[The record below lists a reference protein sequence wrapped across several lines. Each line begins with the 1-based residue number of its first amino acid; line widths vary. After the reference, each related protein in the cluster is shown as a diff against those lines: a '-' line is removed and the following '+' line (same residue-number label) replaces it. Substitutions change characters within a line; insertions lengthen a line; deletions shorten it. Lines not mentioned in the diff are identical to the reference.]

1 MKPHQHQDMTLQLSE
16 NSFLA
21 PSTKLPLYGK
31 RIVVTAPINYAFRL
45 SEQIVKLGG
54 LPILMPTIE
63 TCLLDDYTQ
72 LDSLLKR
79 IDEFNWIAFTSRNGI
94 DAFFQ
99 RLNFF
104 SLSTLVLNKCKLC
117 AIGKDAERLLD
128 ICGRVDLIPKES
140 SPAGIIA
147 ELSKIPTIHEQT
159 ILIPVPEVVGIPEPD
174 VVPKFVL
181 GLQNLGMKV
190 TRVPDYVTRCLSKNI
205 YALELDLI
213 RQGKIDA
220 IAFSSTAEV
229 ESFLQMV
236 HTKNDYDRC
245 VIACFGPYTAANA
258 EKLGV
263 NVSLCSQ
270 DYSSFEGFAA
280 AIASFFNS
288 ITSPESET

>member
-1 MKPHQHQDMTLQLSE
+1 MKRHQHQDMIQLFE
-16 NSFLA
+16 NSLLA

-31 RIVVTAPINYAFRL
+31 RIVVTAPRNYASRL
-45 SEQIVKLGG
+45 AEQIVKLGG
-54 LPILMPTIE
+54 LPLMMPTIE

-72 LDSLLKR
+72 LDNVLKR
-79 IDEFNWIAFTSRNGI
+79 IDRFNWIAFTSRNGI

-104 SLSTLVLNKCKLC
+104 SLPARLLNKCQLC
-117 AIGKDAERLLD
+117 AIGKDAERLLE

-140 SPAGIIA
+140 SPAGIVD
-147 ELSKIPTIHEQT
+147 ELSKITTIHEQT
-159 ILIPVPEVVGIPEPD
+159 ILIPVPEVIGIPEPD
-174 VVPKFVL
+174 IVPKFVL

-190 TRVPDYVTRCLSKNI
+190 TRVPAYATRCLSKNI
-205 YALELDLI
+205 YELELDLI

-236 HTKNDYDRC
+236 NAKSDYNRC
-245 VIACFGPYTAANA
+245 AIACFGPYTATNA

-263 NVSLCSQ
+263 NVSIYSQ
-270 DYSSFEGFAA
+270 DYSSFAGFAA
-280 AIASFFNS
+280 AIATFFQS
-288 ITSPESET
+288 TTSPKSET